1 MNNIARQYHQVAM
14 DLYDFGKIYKA
25 KGQPKYYQG
34 NLELAYLLDKEAAVK
49 VQSETT
55 EVLWKAVYPR
65 SAGRL
70 ALQCGK
76 YIEAKEL
83 AELGLNHQAGISDY
97 EVEKLEKLLEKVNE
111 KLKDSSNS
119 NEKKSSTSILA
130 IAIASASNIDQYLK
144 IRQFKNNAA
153 QLLKIIPEDSL
164 HITRSFLGD
173 MVEIEIK
180 TGKNG
185 ELILKNIRKAA

>member
-25 KGQPKYYQG
+25 KGQPKYYKG
-34 NLELAYLLDKEAAVK
+34 NLELAFLLDKEAAIK
-49 VQSETT
+49 VQSEST

-65 SAGRL
+65 SAGWL

-76 YIEAKEL
+76 YAEAQQL
-83 AELGLNHQAGISDY
+83 AELGLSHQTHISDY
-97 EVEKLEKLLEKVNE
+97 EVEKLSELLQKANK
-111 KLKDSSNS
+111 KLKENPH
-119 NEKKSSTSILA
+119 KSTKVQSPNSILA
-130 IAIASASNIDQYLK
+130 IASATNIDQYLR
-144 IRQFKNNAA
+144 IEQFKNNTT
-153 QLLKIIPEDSL
+153 QFLKIIPADSL
-164 HITRSFLGD
+164 QITRSFLGD

-180 TGKNG
+180 TGEDG

>member
-34 NLELAYLLDKEAAVK
+34 NLELAFLLDKEAAIR

-65 SAGRL
+65 SAGWL

-76 YIEAKEL
+76 YVEAKEL
-83 AELGLNHQAGISDY
+83 AKLGLNHQTHISDY
-97 EVEKLEKLLEKVNE
+97 EVEKLTALLFKATEKLEEKTT
-111 KLKDSSNS
+111 KST
-119 NEKKSSTSILA
+119 KKQAPTSILA
-130 IAIASASNIDQYLK
+130 IASATNIDQYLK
-144 IRQFKNNAA
+144 IRQSNDNTA
-153 QLLKIIPEDSL
+153 QLLQIIPEDSL

-180 TGKNG
+180 TGKDG